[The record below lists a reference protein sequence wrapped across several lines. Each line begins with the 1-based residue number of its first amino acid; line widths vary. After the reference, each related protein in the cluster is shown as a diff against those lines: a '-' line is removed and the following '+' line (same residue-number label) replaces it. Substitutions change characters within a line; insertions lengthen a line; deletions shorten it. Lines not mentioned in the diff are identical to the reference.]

1 MRRIIDICWRLCKQV
16 PLLSITILAAIPLAL
31 LGEWKPWGEAAW
43 DSWIS
48 QVGVDGLSAF
58 NPGVGQWIVIAL
70 VAYTIVVTVHG
81 MIDDLRH
88 GHVGVDL
95 LAVVAIAST
104 VAVQEY
110 WAAWAVVLM
119 ISSGEAIEEFAQS
132 KAESNLTALIDAA
145 PRTAHV
151 VVLPGMRGHVH
162 ASGSEHTADVTAD
175 GFRTVRVSDSGET
188 DNQDGEKHAYVSES
202 PESDKNGGEVRLH
215 MSDSGESDNQGD
227 KTRAFASESPET
239 DTKGASQTY
248 DAAGEHFETVPVDQ
262 VQLGDVILVL
272 PGETVPVDGE
282 LLSGVATLDL
292 SNINGEPVPRE
303 VYAGARVMSGA
314 VNGSTTLTMRAT
326 QLAQDSQYQKI
337 LELVS
342 SAQESRPAVVK
353 TADMLAVP
361 FTVLSLAIAGLAWA
375 ISGLPLR
382 FAQVLVLATPCPLL
396 IAAPVAYVAGTG
408 RLAKAG
414 ILIKAQ
420 DVLENLGRVSH
431 IFFDKTGTLTV
442 KQPQVVRVEK
452 PFETS
457 SPFNEDHILM
467 MASVVEGYSVHIL
480 SKGIATA
487 GRKAMDDLYARY
499 AAGQRLCVERDLPG
513 HGRDYPVVKNI
524 VEESGK
530 GISGE
535 VNGHQVRVGRFAYVT
550 ADESGFTPVLHMP
563 DATYHVS
570 DSAESD
576 IQRAKTRVYLSDSA
590 ESDTMGVRNGVPDD
604 AQPAAA
610 PSTSVSVATQSAARK
625 PETANSLFA
634 PLAPDEMAAYVA
646 IDGRLAARIVLRD
659 VPRENAKRSLARLH
673 ELGIKELSMLTGDKA
688 ASARIIANEVGIDD
702 VQSELFPEDKVAAVK
717 SATESKH
724 QKLSL
729 WNRIKQRVTGES
741 KNRQITMMVGDG
753 VNDAPVLAVADIG
766 MAMTDGTSTAASE
779 SAQVVIMND
788 DIASVPRAIAIA
800 RRTKKV
806 MLQAVLIGLGLAI
819 IGMIAAAFNLIPVV
833 VGAFMQEAIDVVS
846 ILWAL
851 TVLFDRGES
860 A

>member
-16 PLLSITILAAIPLAL
+16 PLLPITILAAIPLAL
-31 LGEWKPWGEAAW
+31 LGEWRPWGEAAW
-43 DSWIS
+43 VSHDLHAGFGW
-48 QVGVDGLSAF
+48 LNAF

-70 VAYTIVVTVHG
+70 VAYTIVVTVRG
-81 MIDDLRH
+81 MIDDLRN

-151 VVLPGMRGHVH
+151 VALPGVRGHVH
-162 ASGSEHTADVTAD
+162 ATGNEHTADVTAD
-175 GFRTVRVSDSGET
+175 GFRAVRMSDSAES
-188 DNQDGEKHAYVSES
+188 DNQDGEKHAYVS
-202 PESDKNGGEVRLH
+202 
-215 MSDSGESDNQGD
+215 DSG
-227 KTRAFASESPET
+227 ET
-239 DTKGASQTY
+239 DTKDASQTY
-248 DAAGEHFETVPVDQ
+248 DAAGERFETVPVDQ
-262 VQLGDVILVL
+262 VRLGDVILVL

-361 FTVLSLAIAGLAWA
+361 FTVLSLAIAGIAWA
-375 ISGLPLR
+375 VSGLPLR

-442 KQPQVVRVEK
+442 KQPQVVRMEK

-467 MASVVEGYSVHIL
+467 MAGVVESYSVHIL
-480 SKGIATA
+480 SKGIAAA
-487 GRKAMDDLYARY
+487 GRKAMNDLYARY
-499 AAGQRLCVERDLPG
+499 TSGQRLCAERDLSG

-524 VEESGK
+524 VEDSGK
-530 GISGE
+530 GVSGE
-535 VNGHQVRVGRFAYVT
+535 VNGHRVRVGRFAYVT
-550 ADESGFTPVLHMP
+550 ADEAGFMPVLHAP
-563 DATYHVS
+563 GERYVS
-570 DSAESD
+570 DSP
-576 IQRAKTRVYLSDSA
+576 K
-590 ESDTMGVRNGVPDD
+590 SDTLGVRDGMSDD
-604 AQPAAA
+604 AQSTVVA
-610 PSTSVSVATQSAARK
+610 PSITSYAEASQTTPVRK
-625 PETANSLFA
+625 SETANSLFA

-646 IDGRLAARIVLRD
+646 IDGKLAARIVLRD
-659 VPRENAKRSLARLH
+659 VPRANAKRSLARLH

-717 SATESKH
+717 NATESTH
-724 QKLSL
+724 QNQSMPA
-729 WNRIKQRVTGES
+729 RIMRRITGES
-741 KNRQITMMVGDG
+741 RNRQVTMMVGDG

>member
-16 PLLSITILAAIPLAL
+16 PLLPITILAAIPLAL
-31 LGEWKPWGEAAW
+31 LGEWRPWGEAAW
-43 DSWIS
+43 VSHDLHAGFGW
-48 QVGVDGLSAF
+48 LSAF

-70 VAYTIVVTVHG
+70 VAYTIVVTVRS

-151 VVLPGMRGHVH
+151 VALPGVRGHVH
-162 ASGSEHTADVTAD
+162 ATGSEHTADVTAD
-175 GFRTVRVSDSGET
+175 GFRAVRMSDSAET
-188 DNQDGEKHAYVSES
+188 DNQDGGKHDYVSES
-202 PESDKNGGEVRLH
+202 PESD
-215 MSDSGESDNQGD
+215 
-227 KTRAFASESPET
+227 
-239 DTKGASQTY
+239 TKDASQTY
-248 DAAGEHFETVPVDQ
+248 DAAGERFETVPVDQ
-262 VQLGDVILVL
+262 VRLGDVILVL

-361 FTVLSLAIAGLAWA
+361 FTVLSLAIAGIAWA
-375 ISGLPLR
+375 VSGLPLR

-467 MASVVEGYSVHIL
+467 MAGVVESYSVHIL
-480 SKGIATA
+480 SKGIAAA

-499 AAGQRLCVERDLPG
+499 TSGQRLCAERDLSG

-524 VEESGK
+524 VEDSGK
-530 GISGE
+530 GVSGE
-535 VNGHQVRVGRFAYVT
+535 VNGHRVRVGRFAYVT
-550 ADESGFTPVLHMP
+550 ADGSGFTPVLH
-563 DATYHVS
+563 ASGERYVS

-576 IQRAKTRVYLSDSA
+576 TL
-590 ESDTMGVRNGVPDD
+590 GVRDGMSDD
-604 AQPAAA
+604 AQSTVVA
-610 PSTSVSVATQSAARK
+610 PFITPSAEASQTTPVRK
-625 PETANSLFA
+625 SETANSLFA

-646 IDGRLAARIVLRD
+646 IDGKLAARIVLRD
-659 VPRENAKRSLARLH
+659 VPRANAKRSLARLH

-717 SATESKH
+717 NATESTH
-724 QKLSL
+724 QNQSMPA
-729 WNRIKQRVTGES
+729 RIMRRITGES
-741 KNRQITMMVGDG
+741 RNRQVTMMVGDG

-800 RRTKKV
+800 RRTKNV

-819 IGMIAAAFNLIPVV
+819 IGMVAAAFNLIPVV
-833 VGAFMQEAIDVVS
+833 VGAFMQEVIDVVS